1 MASEIANYSTTPTR
15 YFGDGS
21 IAPSSSSDVTAA
33 HNSHLQSNV
42 FDPARVSDADRRH
55 DGAVGP
61 RTRRAPGEQA
71 PGEEISNVRRD
82 IGNSQVGASVDN
94 EIRGFDARNQIT
106 RNADGTVGTHKS
118 QLLSNTRQIRDD
130 VTNVVENAKEVWEA
144 AAAESEQERKAREER
159 IANSEL
165 MRSREA
171 TKEVPTMLPPSGRKR

>member
-1 MASEIANYSTTPTR
+1 
-15 YFGDGS
+15 
-21 IAPSSSSDVTAA
+21 
-33 HNSHLQSNV
+33 
-42 FDPARVSDADRRH
+42 
-55 DGAVGP
+55 
-61 RTRRAPGEQA
+61 
-71 PGEEISNVRRD
+71 
-82 IGNSQVGASVDN
+82 VDN
-94 EIRGFDARNQIT
+94 EIHGFDARNQIT
-106 RNADGTVGTHKS
+106 RNADGTVGTQKS